1 MSVYQWFKA
10 SCSLQ
15 LYLFIH
21 RIMNLFTLSERT
33 MHVLTLATHRRRV
46 QYHSASINI
55 KTVHTW
61 HRYRFGYIFGTFRHN
76 NETCD
81 LAETIDMPWHY
92 AFLFF
97 FNIFFL
103 WYRKDYTWFPGNDNS
118 LPLIDSSKIF
128 TNMASDWPV
137 VQSAANQNHADELR
151 SISHHLNRQTGQ

>member
-1 MSVYQWFKA
+1 MVIPIFNLWLKPYAIQWMSLYQWFKA
-10 SCSLQ
+10 NCSLQ

-55 KTVHTW
+55 RTVHTW

-76 NETCD
+76 NETYD

-97 FNIFFL
+97 FIYFSCDIVKIIHGFL
-103 WYRKDYTWFPGNDNS
+103 EMIIHCHWSTVQKS
-118 LPLIDSSKIF
+118 LR
-128 TNMASDWPV
+128 T
-137 VQSAANQNHADELR
+137 
-151 SISHHLNRQTGQ
+151 